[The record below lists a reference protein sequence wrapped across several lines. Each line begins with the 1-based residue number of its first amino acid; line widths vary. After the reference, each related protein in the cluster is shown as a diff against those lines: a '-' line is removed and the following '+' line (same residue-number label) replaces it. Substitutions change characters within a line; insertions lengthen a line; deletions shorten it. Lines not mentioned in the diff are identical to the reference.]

1 MDLFLLKSKKN
12 AQKLAQL
19 SQKFQTLAL
28 HNSRGSNNKFRPYF
42 YLPYQ
47 VVFQSHPMSIPTQN
61 PCWCS
66 SILFVE
72 KIL

>member
-1 MDLFLLKSKKN
+1 MGRFFVKVKKN
-12 AQKLAQL
+12 AQKFAGL
-19 SQKFQTLAL
+19 SQKIQTLAL
-28 HNSRGSNNKFRPYF
+28 HNSKGPNNNDRSHF

-47 VVFQSHPMSIPTQN
+47 IVYQSHPMSIPTQN